1 MAVRTR
7 SKVSPKYKTK
17 YRVKNWPAYDI
28 ALKTRGDITIWFDEE
43 SICQW
48 NASPTGRPGGQRK
61 YSDLA
66 IVTALTLRTVF
77 HLPLRQTE
85 GSVASLIGLLGLDLQ
100 TPDHTT
106 LSRRQRSVKV
116 THIPK
121 AHEGPLNLV
130 IDSTGLKILGD
141 GEWQTQKHKTSNRR
155 RSWRKLHLAIDRG
168 GYIIASA
175 LTDRTVSDASAGISI
190 LEQIEGTI
198 ARFTADG
205 AYDSR
210 PMYEALT
217 KSGDTDIRIV
227 IPPMKTASVDS
238 KAKGLWCQRND
249 AIKRIDK
256 VGRRQ
261 WRKESGAHQQ
271 ARAENGMSRYKR
283 IVGDRLRAK
292 HRSSQKTEALIAVD
306 VINRMTALGMP
317 ESAKTVA

>member
-7 SKVSPKYKTK
+7 SKVSQKYKTK
-17 YRVKNWPAYDI
+17 YHVKNWPIYDL
-28 ALKTRGDITIWFDEE
+28 ALRNRGDITVWFDTE
-43 SICQW
+43 SICTW
-48 NASPTGRPGGQRK
+48 NAPPSGRPGGQRK

-85 GSVASLIGLLGLDLQ
+85 GFVASLIGLMGLDLH

-106 LSRRQRSVKV
+106 LSRRHRSVQV
-116 THIPK
+116 AHLPK
-121 AHEGPLNLV
+121 RTEAPLHLV
-130 IDSTGLKILGD
+130 IDSTDLKMYGD
-141 GEWQTQKHKTSNRR
+141 GEWSSHKHRASNRR
-155 RSWRKLHLAIDRG
+155 RSWRKLHLAIDRD

-175 LTDRTVSDASAGISI
+175 ITDRIVSDASVGISM
-190 LEQIEGTI
+190 LEQIEGNI

-210 PMYEALT
+210 PVYEALSKAGT
-217 KSGDTDIRIV
+217 TDTRIV

-238 KAKGLWCQRND
+238 RATGTWCQRNE
-249 AIKRIDK
+249 AIKRIGA

-261 WRKESGAHQQ
+261 WRKEAGAHQQ
-271 ARAENGMSRYKR
+271 ARAENGMYQYKR
-283 IVGDRLRAK
+283 IIGDRLRAK
-292 HRSSQKTEALIAVD
+292 HRDSQETEAMIAVN

-317 ESAKTVA
+317 ESAKTMA